1 MKTGR
6 LSKDEW
12 AFIEFNSDKMSAAQI
27 AKELDRAIEP
37 IQKHLQKLGKGK
49 DLRKNLQT
57 QAEYD
62 LKKRPYWREL
72 QAQFSESELEILL
85 YHWKEI
91 VSQFRKDIL
100 ATEELQIIDVVK
112 LEVLMNRALREQQYS
127 KNKIAEF
134 DEMIEFEKRKATEDQ
149 AREFI
154 FGLERQIATLRA
166 AKESLSREYKDLQ
179 TKKSAMYRD
188 LKATREQR
196 IAKLEDN
203 KETFSG
209 LVQKLVR
216 DPDFVEEQ
224 NLYMEKMRLAVM
236 KEQERL
242 SDYHEYEDGTG
253 DQPFLTPETILD
265 ESNENVE
272 TRQSRTSPPKY
283 LIELTKDEL
292 QRLFQDDTREELVK
306 EIIKMKEKIVPYPE

>member
-6 LSKDEW
+6 LSKDDW
-12 AFIEFNSDKMSAAQI
+12 AFIEFNADKMSASQI

-37 IQKHLQKLGKGK
+37 VQKHLQKLGKGK

-72 QAQFSESELEILL
+72 QAQFSEPELEILL

-91 VSQFRKDIL
+91 VAQFRKDIL

-127 KNKIAEF
+127 MTKISEF
-134 DEMIEFEKRKATEDQ
+134 GEMIEFEKRKSAEDQ
-149 AREFI
+149 DREFV

-224 NLYMEKMRLAVM
+224 NLYMEKMRLAIE
-236 KEQERL
+236 KEKERL
-242 SDYHEYEDGTG
+242 SDYFEYEDGTV

-265 ESNENVE
+265 
-272 TRQSRTSPPKY
+272 
-283 LIELTKDEL
+283 
-292 QRLFQDDTREELVK
+292 DTNSD
-306 EIIKMKEKIVPYPE
+306 